1 MIIEVEERFA
11 KAAQRFLGV
20 LKTIDEAA
28 GRDAPVHEVEQSAWQ
43 GMLETTREEI
53 AAYIAMQD
61 TEEGAC
67 RHLVKDRM
75 EQTGMRWEVEG
86 AQAVLSLRAIYINED
101 WDSFHTTRI
110 EQEQQARYPY
120 RDQLANLLNTAA

>member
-1 MIIEVEERFA
+1 MEPLQEDRLAHEYLA
-11 KAAQRFLGV
+11 KGYPIGSGV
-20 LKTIDEAA
+20 
-28 GRDAPVHEVEQSAWQ
+28 V
-43 GMLETTREEI
+43 
-53 AAYIAMQD
+53 
-61 TEEGAC
+61 EGAC

-110 EQEQQARYPY
+110 EQEQQALYPY